1 MKYDKSSKHQ
11 IVVKDKVIVEKIKFR
26 GKQILRERVVKVFNI
41 PKIISSDIGYQLQFG
56 SKGNDKPYSQKSNQ
70 KEINFDD
77 IKNINLKQ

>member
-1 MKYDKSSKHQ
+1 MEYDTSSKHQ
-11 IVVKDKVIVEKIKFR
+11 NVIKIKTVTEKIKFR
-26 GKQILRERVVKVFNI
+26 GQKMTRERVVKVFNI